1 MRHTHH
7 PVTIKEVAKE
17 AGVSIAT
24 VSRVLNQHTSVTSE
38 TKECVLK
45 VMKEL
50 GYNRNEVARSL
61 KMRHTNTIGIV
72 APKLSNVYFMEV
84 IESMD
89 QLLTPLGY
97 TMVISCSYDSVSE
110 EQKKIQVLLDR
121 NVDALVV
128 IPAGFQGHHFNSR
141 ALSRVPMVMV
151 DRYIEGVKA
160 DAVLVD
166 NRLGVQQ
173 MVRALHNEGFTRI
186 GYIGGDN
193 DILTANE
200 RYAGYL
206 QTMKDLDLPIEKEF
220 IYLQGTMTIHDG
232 HTAMD
237 RFLASDNHPKAYL
250 IANDLLHL
258 GVTSH
263 LIEHVRIRDAASVCA
278 CEFRL
283 PQLFSITFFLSL
295 CHEAAS
301 GNYRFRGSPSS
312 AKEDER
318 GDERCIRESRRYSR
332 IEDHHSK
339 RWKTLIFSLRFH
351 FSISLYNG
359 ILFCIG

>member
-1 MRHTHH
+1 MRPIHH

-24 VSRVLNQHTSVTSE
+24 VSRVLNQHTSVTTE
-38 TKECVLK
+38 TKDSVLK
-45 VMKEL
+45 VMKDL

-97 TMVISCSYDSVSE
+97 TMVISCSYDSVKE

-128 IPAGFQGHHFNSR
+128 IPAGFQGHHFNTRSI
-141 ALSRVPMVMV
+141 SRVPMIMV

-173 MVRALHNEGFTRI
+173 MVRALHKEGFTRI

-206 QTMKDLDLPIEKEF
+206 QTMRDLELPIEQEF
-220 IYLQGTMTIHDG
+220 IYLHGTMTIKDG
-232 HTAMD
+232 HLAME
-237 RFLASDNHPKAYL
+237 RFLQIPDHPKAYL

-263 LIEHVRIRDAASVCA
+263 LIEHVSPEKQHEYVLASFDYLSYSPLLSFCHYAMRQPQEIIGSEVVRLLQKRMA
-278 CEFRL
+278 GDFKDTSFEKVVVTPELKIISANGGL
-283 PQLFSITFFLSL
+283 PQ
-295 CHEAAS
+295 
-301 GNYRFRGSPSS
+301 
-312 AKEDER
+312 
-318 GDERCIRESRRYSR
+318 
-332 IEDHHSK
+332 
-339 RWKTLIFSLRFH
+339 
-351 FSISLYNG
+351 
-359 ILFCIG
+359 